1 MKVAMFVE
9 GCYPY
14 VVGGVSSWVQML
26 LEARK
31 ETDFIIHSLLPD
43 REQSGQF
50 KYEMPKNVLEIRE
63 AYLNDDDVVRPFR
76 KKTKLNSEEKA
87 VSGL

>member
-1 MKVAMFVE
+1 MKIAMFVE

-26 LEARK
+26 LEASR
-31 ETDFIIHSLLPD
+31 DFDFSIYSLLPD

-50 KYEMPKNVLEIRE
+50 KYKMPSNVLEIRE
-63 AYLNDDDVVRPFR
+63 TYLNDDDVVNFFR
-76 KKTKLNSEEKA
+76 KKQN
-87 VSGL
+87 

>member
-1 MKVAMFVE
+1 MKIAMFVE

-26 LEARK
+26 LEASR
-31 ETDFIIHSLLPD
+31 DFDFTIHSLLPD

-50 KYEMPKNVLEIRE
+50 KYTIPPNVLEIRE
-63 AYLNDDDVVRPFR
+63 AYLS
-76 KKTKLNSEEKA
+76 LIHI
-87 VSGL
+87 

>member
-1 MKVAMFVE
+1 MKIAMFVE

-26 LEARK
+26 LEASGNL
-31 ETDFIIHSLLPD
+31 DFSICSLLPD

-50 KYEMPKNVLEIRE
+50 KYKMPPNVREIRE
-63 AYLNDDDVVRPFR
+63 
-76 KKTKLNSEEKA
+76 
-87 VSGL
+87 